1 MADANTD
8 NGVVTSENNTGAS
21 NSTNGTPLS
30 INAANAAMQG
40 LGANNSP
47 MMLSPVNPGP
57 GGANIFHKSPS
68 LYVGDLNQDVTEA
81 ILYEHF
87 RKVAMVTSVRVCR
100 NIATRR
106 SMGYAYVNFTS
117 MPEAQKAMDGLNYS
131 LIKGRACRIMWS
143 NRNPTLR
150 KSNKSNIFIKNL
162 DESIDNKQLHDTF
175 SMFGAILSCKVA
187 TDRNGK
193 SKGYGFVH
201 YENESSADEAIKR
214 VNGMKINDRE
224 VYVSKFQKQKRK
236 TLEWTN
242 LYVKNIPEGWDEDKL
257 KEIFKPFGVV
267 TSVILKSTG
276 DENKATF
283 GFVDME
289 THEEALAAIEALHGK
304 YELAEDAVVSNYT
317 TIRANRKGKGQQNG
331 ESSGDGAEEAGA
343 KENSEETTGSAD
355 ATTEKSDKKTA
366 EGATEPEEASPKK
379 RYLIVSRAQRKADR
393 EREMRARIEN
403 QKLERLIKFQ
413 GRNLYVKNL
422 AETVTDDILRKAFND
437 HGTISSAK
445 VMTDKSGKNKGFG
458 FVCFSSTDEASKALN
473 EMNGKAL
480 EGKQLFVSIAQPK
493 TTRRRQMQN
502 QFIGQG
508 MIGGNQMGGR
518 GMPRNMMNPMMQQMN
533 PMGMNQ
539 MYAQMYQ
546 MYQPG
551 MMNMAAMGRGQSQM
565 QMNMPRGSVG
575 YSPYAQMMQMP
586 RGTMMMQQQNGGAG
600 PRGRGNGRRQNNGQQ
615 KGQQNRGR
623 RQQQGQ
629 RGGGQQQM
637 QQGAQQQMQPV
648 AQQQQQMPQQ
658 KKLTAAMLA
667 AASPAQQK
675 NMIGEQLYPRINQI
689 VPKFAG
695 KVTGMLL
702 EAMETAEL
710 LNLLEDKGELE
721 KKTREAVAVLNAH
734 TEAE

>member
-1 MADANTD
+1 
-8 NGVVTSENNTGAS
+8 
-21 NSTNGTPLS
+21 
-30 INAANAAMQG
+30 
-40 LGANNSP
+40 
-47 MMLSPVNPGP
+47 
-57 GGANIFHKSPS
+57 
-68 LYVGDLNQDVTEA
+68 
-81 ILYEHF
+81 
-87 RKVAMVTSVRVCR
+87 
-100 NIATRR
+100 
-106 SMGYAYVNFTS
+106 
-117 MPEAQKAMDGLNYS
+117 
-131 LIKGRACRIMWS
+131 
-143 NRNPTLR
+143 
-150 KSNKSNIFIKNL
+150 
-162 DESIDNKQLHDTF
+162 
-175 SMFGAILSCKVA
+175 
-187 TDRNGK
+187 
-193 SKGYGFVH
+193 
-201 YENESSADEAIKR
+201 
-214 VNGMKINDRE
+214 
-224 VYVSKFQKQKRK
+224 
-236 TLEWTN
+236 
-242 LYVKNIPEGWDEDKL
+242 
-257 KEIFKPFGVV
+257 
-267 TSVILKSTG
+267 
-276 DENKATF
+276 
-283 GFVDME
+283 
-289 THEEALAAIEALHGK
+289 
-304 YELAEDAVVSNYT
+304 
-317 TIRANRKGKGQQNG
+317 
-331 ESSGDGAEEAGA
+331 
-343 KENSEETTGSAD
+343 
-355 ATTEKSDKKTA
+355 
-366 EGATEPEEASPKK
+366 
-379 RYLIVSRAQRKADR
+379 
-393 EREMRARIEN
+393 MRARIEN

-518 GMPRNMMNPMMQQMN
+518 GMPRNMMNPMMQHMN

-615 KGQQNRGR
+615 SRGR

-648 AQQQQQMPQQ
+648 AQQQQMPQQ